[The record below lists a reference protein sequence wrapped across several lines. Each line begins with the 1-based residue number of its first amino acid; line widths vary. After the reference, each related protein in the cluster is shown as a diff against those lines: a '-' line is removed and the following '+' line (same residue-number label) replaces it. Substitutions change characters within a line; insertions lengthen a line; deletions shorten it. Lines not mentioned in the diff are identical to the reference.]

1 MTDKQKK
8 KLENNIFWVIMFASA
23 VLLYLG
29 YDEAG
34 MAAVGLTMLVYGAI
48 DLKGRRFGRAAL
60 LLAVG
65 ALILGVAIYERF
77 F

>member
-1 MTDKQKK
+1 MSEKQKK
-8 KLENNIFWVIMFASA
+8 KIENYIFWAIMFASA
-23 VLLYLG
+23 VLFYFG
-29 YDEAG
+29 FDEAG

-48 DLKGRRFGRAAL
+48 DMKGRRFGRAAL

-65 ALILGVAIYERF
+65 ALVLGVAIYERF